1 MHAISYGPTNHYPP
15 CLLAAVL
22 FLGGYSDCRPTY
34 ASIFS
39 EFCFNFQR
47 YTEYKKK
54 DRAFTI

>member
-22 FLGGYSDCRPTY
+22 FLGGIQTAVEPTRQ
-34 ASIFS
+34 
-39 EFCFNFQR
+39 FCFNFQR